1 MRLIILFLLTLIPFY
16 RCTICCIKDQN
27 QQSAT
32 VKDNAS
38 NKYHDNV
45 IEIDSTIKFKS
56 STIRIIS
63 KKIIS
68 NDFLNSDSINK
79 KNYTPNKIEICLL
92 EGDNKINTVIITRN
106 NFIGNPPVEEFKL
119 YDIGN
124 NSIDSI
130 DLLKEEIIFKTF
142 VGEP

>member
-1 MRLIILFLLTLIPFY
+1 M
-16 RCTICCIKDQN
+16 
-27 QQSAT
+27 
-32 VKDNAS
+32 
-38 NKYHDNV
+38 
-45 IEIDSTIKFKS
+45 
-56 STIRIIS
+56 
-63 KKIIS
+63 IS

-106 NFIGNPPVEEFKL
+106 NFIGNPPDEEFKL

-142 VGEP
+142 VGEPFTDIGTLCTYSINSKGNYKFINTIIHQINK